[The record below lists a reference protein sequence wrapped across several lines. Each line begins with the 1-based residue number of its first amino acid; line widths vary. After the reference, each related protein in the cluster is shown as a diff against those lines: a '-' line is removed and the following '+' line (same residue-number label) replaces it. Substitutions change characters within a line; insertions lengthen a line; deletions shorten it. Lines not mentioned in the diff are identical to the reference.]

1 MSKHSNS
8 EVALNVSSLG
18 GKSGTL
24 QGGISS
30 PMGGVNCQQQGGAS
44 TAHHGE
50 GGRQQPIEG
59 GLNLPPLVTNIEF
72 GKAGEVEDITNGQE
86 DCLM

>member
-1 MSKHSNS
+1 MKKNLENFHKILTVSKHSNS

-30 PMGGVNCQQQGGAS
+30 PMGGVNCQQQVGAS

-50 GGRQQPIEG
+50 GGASAAHRG
-59 GLNLPPLVTNIEF
+59 GTKFTPLS
-72 GKAGEVEDITNGQE
+72 DQH
-86 DCLM
+86 